1 MSQIASP
8 SRISWVDY
16 AKGLCIVMVV
26 MMHSTLGVEAA
37 AGETGWMHHLV
48 AFAYPFRMPDFFLIA
63 GLFLFLRI
71 DRPWRDYLD
80 KKVLH
85 FVYFYVLWM
94 TIQFTVKAPNMMAEM
109 GTGATIAH
117 YFESFIEPFGTLWFI
132 YLLPVFFVVTK
143 LARDARVSPLLVWI
157 IAAELQILPI
167 HTGWLVID
175 EFAGRFVYFYSGYL
189 FANTVFSFADWVEE
203 HPPLA
208 ATGLAVWAVGNG
220 ALVYLGLAKLPVIGL
235 ALGFAGAAAVVC
247 AGVLLSKSRW
257 FEPLRYFGEHS
268 IVIYLAF
275 FLPMAASRILFMKF
289 GAIEDLGTISLMV
302 TTIGVS
308 VPIFLFWAV
317 RNTPL
322 SFLFVRPEGA
332 GLTAASGSRST

>member
-1 MSQIASP
+1 MSQSTSS
-8 SRISWVDY
+8 SRVSWVDY

-37 AGETGWMHHLV
+37 AGETGWMHYLV

-63 GLFLFLRI
+63 GLFLSLRI
-71 DRPWRDYLD
+71 DHPWRSYLD

-94 TIQFTVKAPNMMAEM
+94 TIQFTVKAPVMVADV
-109 GTGATIAH
+109 GAQVTVLH

-132 YLLPVFFVVTK
+132 YLLPVFFVATK
-143 LARDARVSPLLVWI
+143 LAREARVSPLLVWI

-189 FANTVFSFADWVEE
+189 LARHVFSLADRVE
-203 HPPLA
+203 A
-208 ATGLAVWAVGNG
+208 NKGLAVVGLAGWALANG
-220 ALVYLGLAKLPVIGL
+220 ALVYLGYAKLPVIGL

-247 AGVLLSKSRW
+247 AAVLLSQSRL

-289 GAIEDLGTISLMV
+289 GAIEDIGSISLMV
-302 TTIGVS
+302 TAIGVS
-308 VPIFLFWAV
+308 APIFLFWAV

-322 SFLFVRPEGA
+322 SFLFVRPRGA
-332 GLTAASGSRST
+332 GLMVESDSRTT